1 MVEVTRLKLHLDSV
15 ELRRDSAVAHREAT
29 PCRRPTV
36 AATILA
42 DTCPTSLTHAS
53 DIAFAL
59 ENLSYRNNGF
69 ATIRIDREVSAF
81 LIDALRRNHGPA

>member
-1 MVEVTRLKLHLDSV
+1 
-15 ELRRDSAVAHREAT
+15 
-29 PCRRPTV
+29 
-36 AATILA
+36 
-42 DTCPTSLTHAS
+42 LTHAS

-69 ATIRIDREVSAF
+69 ATIGIDREVSAF